1 MTASLTRLL
10 SSAACALAFI
20 ATMCTGATNIVSV
33 NFENVL
39 QTSIST
45 PTLQVVTNPLL
56 ANDSAF
62 RSPIFEQA
70 FESLR
75 ALNANY
81 VRYVPWFP
89 FPRRAVAELEPPSP
103 ASTGLCYG
111 PLDISSFN
119 ITIDCTKNDKMK
131 GNTIDKIIFANY
143 GAPKRLASSK
153 GKMCLGFQENKTC
166 SQNVINEISK
176 QCVGKSTCFIGKEL
190 LDKITY
196 NATSSCL
203 TEGLTK
209 MLAVQATCKTP
220 FNFTSWNFEILDPMM
235 YAFFENTPKNSKR
248 IPNFSTQPAWM
259 VSLDPF
265 LFQLPLKLS
274 LF

>member
-1 MTASLTRLL
+1 MTAVSLTRLI
-10 SSAACALAFI
+10 SGVACVVAFV
-20 ATMCTGATNIVSV
+20 TTTCSGATNVVSV
-33 NFENVL
+33 DFESVL

-62 RSPIFEQA
+62 QSPIYEQA

-119 ITIDCTKNDKMK
+119 I
-131 GNTIDKIIFANY
+131 
-143 GAPKRLASSK
+143 
-153 GKMCLGFQENKTC
+153 
-166 SQNVINEISK
+166 
-176 QCVGKSTCFIGKEL
+176 ST
-190 LDKITY
+190 
-196 NATSSCL
+196 
-203 TEGLTK
+203 
-209 MLAVQATCKTP
+209 
-220 FNFTSWNFEILDPMM
+220 
-235 YAFFENTPKNSKR
+235 
-248 IPNFSTQPAWM
+248 
-259 VSLDPF
+259 
-265 LFQLPLKLS
+265 
-274 LF
+274 